1 MKPYGRPT
9 GWRNKI
15 HDTNKCGICAETRVI
30 KKKSRQNELMI
41 IMDEI
46 ETGSLGI
53 WIEGLQYGHLSVTGA
68 DNTPVYMAPFLQ
80 LTPSKL
86 LKATW
91 PIKAP
96 RESKLVRVETKSN
109 GEVDYIFDG
118 NLYPL
123 EDRYFIESFTLLPP
137 GLKPDLE
144 FILSYKHPSIGT
156 TFVYETKKPAI

>member
-30 KKKSRQNELMI
+30 KKKSRQNELMVI
-41 IMDEI
+41 NEQTCDV
-46 ETGSLGI
+46 
-53 WIEGLQYGHLSVTGA
+53 LQIYR
-68 DNTPVYMAPFLQ
+68 APFLQ

-91 PIKAP
+91 PIKVPTGSYLA
-96 RESKLVRVETKSN
+96 RVESKAN
-109 GEVDYIFDG
+109 GEVDYIFEG
-118 NLYPL
+118 GSNTL
-123 EDRYFIESFTLLPP
+123 EDRYFTETFTLLFG
-137 GLKPDLE
+137 GLMRPELE
-144 FILSYKHPSIGT
+144 LALSYEHPSLGT